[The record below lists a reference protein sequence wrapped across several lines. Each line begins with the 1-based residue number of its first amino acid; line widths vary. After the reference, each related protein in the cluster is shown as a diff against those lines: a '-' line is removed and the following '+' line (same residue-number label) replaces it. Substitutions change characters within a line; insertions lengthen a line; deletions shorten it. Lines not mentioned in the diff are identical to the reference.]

1 MLADTIRLDA
11 LPPPIR
17 AKAEYVLPLARQSLK
32 KAIGAGVK
40 IAFGTDAAVNPHGQN
55 AKEFSA
61 MVARGMS
68 PIDSVR
74 TATVNAADLLGVN
87 DRGRI
92 APGLLADL
100 VAVPG
105 NPLEDVR
112 VLEDVRF
119 VMKGGQ
125 IYKRP

>member
-1 MLADTIRLDA
+1 
-11 LPPPIR
+11 
-17 AKAEYVLPLARQSLK
+17 
-32 KAIGAGVK
+32 
-40 IAFGTDAAVNPHGQN
+40 
-55 AKEFSA
+55 
-61 MVARGMS
+61 MS
-68 PIDSVR
+68 PADAIR
-74 TATVNAADLLGVN
+74 TATVNATDLLGVS
-87 DRGRI
+87 DRGNI

-105 NPLEDVR
+105 NPLDNIR